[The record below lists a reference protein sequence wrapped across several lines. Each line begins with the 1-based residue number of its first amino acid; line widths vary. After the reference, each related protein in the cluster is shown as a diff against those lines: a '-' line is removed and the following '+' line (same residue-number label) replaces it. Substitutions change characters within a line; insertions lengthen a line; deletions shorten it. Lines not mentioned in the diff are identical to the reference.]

1 MWHHLSADLAEAA
14 EAVGDFDKTIL
25 IDRCDVTGDVPAIA
39 DGLCGLDWTAQV
51 SLHDVRSADQH
62 FAVALCNE
70 DVSCGCEL
78 ASQRAEV
85 VNLAVEDNRNR
96 AVDGHERLPA
106 QGKVDH
112 RQPAMTEADRTVEME
127 SVGVRAAMRER
138 GRHQR
143 QRGARTRIVGVIA
156 GNAAHGNGSA
166 LEDDRLAPVAMKHK
180 L

>member
-1 MWHHLSADLAEAA
+1 MPR
-14 EAVGDFDKTIL
+14 VIQ
-25 IDRCDVTGDVPAIA
+25 R
-39 DGLCGLDWTAQV
+39 LDAQV
-51 SLHDVRSADQH
+51 IAGEKELAALAVPQREREHARDAVEHLRPPCFPTVDQH
-62 FAVALCNE
+62 FAVARRNE

-78 ASQRAEV
+78 ASQRAKV
-85 VNLAVEDNRNR
+85 VNLAVEDDRNR
-96 AVDGHERLPA
+96 AVGGHERLPA

-156 GNAAHGNGSA
+156 GNAAHGKGGT
-166 LEDDRLAPVAMKHK
+166 LEDDRLAPVAMKRK